1 MKMKIAPIGIIRT
14 PLKSSM
20 DSFIQ
25 SIWSDVIDEARVL
38 PEYIEGLASL
48 IVFLMSFF
56 FIGFIW
62 QSYQ

>member
-38 PEYIEGLASL
+38 HEYIEGLASL